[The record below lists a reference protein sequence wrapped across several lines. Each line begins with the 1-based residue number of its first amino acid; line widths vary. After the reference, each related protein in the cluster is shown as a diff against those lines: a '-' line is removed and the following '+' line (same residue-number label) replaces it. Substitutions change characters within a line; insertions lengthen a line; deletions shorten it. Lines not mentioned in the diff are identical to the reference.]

1 MSTVIYSRI
10 NQSSA
15 SNAHQTSELL
25 DFAKSKGLVV
35 AKYFEEV
42 SNGANTIE
50 ERPVLKDLIAYAKEN
65 NIKNVIINSRDR
77 LSRDHNFIEEI
88 IGIFDSLNIVLHVK
102 SE

>member
-42 SNGANTIE
+42 SDGANTLE
-50 ERPVLKDLIAYAKEN
+50 ERPVLKDLIAYAREN
-65 NIKNVIINSRDR
+65 KIKNVIIHSRDR
-77 LSRDHNFIEEI
+77 LSRDNDFISQI
-88 IGIFDSLNIVLHVK
+88 VGIFDSINIVLHVK